1 MRRDPDGRFGHI
13 ALAARARRRHCFC
26 VCWTC
31 YEEEVPEEEEEETV
45 VIYGRHMEQKQILS
59 EKWADWT
66 RRRE

>member
-1 MRRDPDGRFGHI
+1 MRSSPAI
-13 ALAARARRRHCFC
+13 NTLASNNAANQTPF
-26 VCWTC
+26 VVVES
-31 YEEEVPEEEEEETV
+31 EEEEEEEEEETV

>member
-1 MRRDPDGRFGHI
+1 MKRS
-13 ALAARARRRHCFC
+13 
-26 VCWTC
+26 
-31 YEEEVPEEEEEETV
+31 EVPQEEEEETV

>member
-1 MRRDPDGRFGHI
+1 MRRDPDGRFGHV
-13 ALAARARRRHCFC
+13 ALAAEALFLC
-26 VCWTC
+26 VSWTS
-31 YEEEVPEEEEEETV
+31 YEEEDLEEEEEEETV